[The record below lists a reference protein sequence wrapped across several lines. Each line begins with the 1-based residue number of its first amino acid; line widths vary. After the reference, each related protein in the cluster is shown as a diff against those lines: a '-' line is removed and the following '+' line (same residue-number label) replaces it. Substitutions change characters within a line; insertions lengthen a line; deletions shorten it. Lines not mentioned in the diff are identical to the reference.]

1 MISLTLDDLL
11 EQLEQA
17 RQMAIEERK
26 PTAMIQATIT
36 TAKLLGFD
44 KPVVKDVNADAVQSI
59 SDLMNE
65 LSADYSKLSDNELR
79 QMIAIEKKA
88 QVTRVIVDPVTDTK
102 ERY

>member
-1 MISLTLDDLL
+1 MSIEIMSRLTLDDLL
-11 EQLEQA
+11 DQLEQA

-44 KPVVKDVNADAVQSI
+44 RPVVNADAVQSI

-65 LSADYSKLSDNELR
+65 LSSEQA
-79 QMIAIEKKA
+79 AITYKN
-88 QVTRVIVDPVTDTK
+88 IMG
-102 ERY
+102 